1 MLSLGLSGVNVLM
14 FIKVEQEIIKII
26 YITFIEILE
35 IHIGKVK

>member
-1 MLSLGLSGVNVLM
+1 MLSLGLSGVNVSM